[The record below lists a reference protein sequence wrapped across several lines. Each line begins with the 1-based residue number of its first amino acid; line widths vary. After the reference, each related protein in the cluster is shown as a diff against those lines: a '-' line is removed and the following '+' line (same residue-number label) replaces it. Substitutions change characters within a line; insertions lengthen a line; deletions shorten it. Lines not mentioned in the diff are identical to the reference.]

1 MKKLLLTIMIT
12 CIFIP
17 FTIKAESTIIYS
29 EQIDS
34 VDGERFENYLV
45 YYSDKGLDVS
55 GANVW
60 GYEVAVDQ
68 NDVVVE
74 TATNVKMPDGGFIL
88 SAHGTKKIGLME
100 VQIGDIVDVD
110 LVAKTVEIV
119 RDPIQ
124 SSYLRSLSNK
134 DKAVAGYNYAIDNY
148 LIFDQVAVEYELEQI
163 DLAFSEM
170 DSLYQS
176 AEIDESMETQIV
188 TLAYEIQGRTAK
200 VTYMTTKTRTIEVR
214 AIWHRPNATDI
225 KEDTLQGIENLLDKF
240 KELGFNAI
248 YLESFWNGFSSGR
261 SEILDTHPNLASFTY
276 GEEYGN
282 DYLKAFITE
291 ANKRDIDVHAWV
303 HTFNAGNSTYLSS
316 AVKSEWL
323 VENYQ
328 GVTLHPNVY
337 GGSYYLDP
345 SNQEVL
351 DFVLEML
358 EEMMQ
363 NYDFAGIQL
372 DYIRY
377 YDNNFSNLSEIRDSG
392 YNTNAN
398 ELFLDAYDLTGD
410 VRTLIVDPSYRA
422 MWFEWR
428 QNNITNAV
436 KYFVSNLREINP
448 EIIIS
453 ADVVGDIS
461 SARNTYMQ
469 DWLTWVK
476 KGYIDLLCPM
486 IYTSSNTRLDS
497 VSETVFNQLE
507 NNTFLSS
514 GIAAV
519 YQGDTVEKQLEQ
531 VVITAKRGGTAIFA
545 SQNVIGSSEAEKSL
559 KDGVY
564 RNEAISPFEDM
575 ADIVNLVMN
584 SLENLI
590 SENISDSTIRK
601 MFLDHFDDIK
611 NMGVRNPGEYQE
623 VYDKVKFV
631 RTITPYIADPIISE
645 IVNEDLGSLEHV
657 LDVRITRELIVL
669 GYYNPEVDTLRPDA
683 TSFEYEDE
691 DNDTPDDGDNGETT
705 TTDTQNQDTDSS
717 TEETLENPDEDN
729 DNLNL
734 VQIIVPMIF
743 LVTTILLVVINI
755 TMKRRKI

>member
-1 MKKLLLTIMIT
+1 MKKILLILMLT
-12 CIFIP
+12 CLLIP
-17 FTIKAESTIIYS
+17 FSVKAESTTIFS

-34 VDGERFENYLV
+34 IDGERFENYLV
-45 YYSDKGLDVS
+45 YYSDKGLDFS

-74 TATNVKMPDGGFIL
+74 SATNVKMPDGGFIL
-88 SAHGTKKIGLME
+88 SAHGTKKTGLME
-100 VQIGDIVDVD
+100 VQIGDIVEVD
-110 LVAKTVEIV
+110 LIAKTVEII

-134 DKAVAGYNYAIDNY
+134 DKANANYNFAVDNY
-148 LIFDQVAVEYELEQI
+148 LVFDKEAVEYELQQI
-163 DLAFSEM
+163 DSAFQEM
-170 DSLYQS
+170 DTLYQAS
-176 AEIDESMETQIV
+176 EIDAGMETQIV

-225 KEDTLQGIENLLDKF
+225 KEDTLQGIKSLLDKF
-240 KELGFNAI
+240 QELGFNAI
-248 YLESFWNGFSSGR
+248 YLESFWNGFTSGR

-291 ANKRDIDVHAWV
+291 ANKRNIDVHAWV

-328 GVTLHPNVY
+328 GLTLHPNAY

-351 DFVLEML
+351 DFVLAML

-363 NYDFAGIQL
+363 DYEFAGIQL

-392 YNTNAN
+392 YNALAN

-410 VRTLIVDPSYRA
+410 VRTLIVDPTNRS

-436 KYFVSNLREINP
+436 KYFVNNLREINP

-469 DWLTWVK
+469 DWLTWVRN
-476 KGYIDLLCPM
+476 GYIDLLCPM

-514 GIAAV
+514 GIAAI

-559 KDGVY
+559 KNGVY

-575 ADIVNLVMN
+575 GNIVNIVMN
-584 SLENLI
+584 FLEDLVSENL
-590 SENISDSTIRK
+590 SDSTVRK
-601 MFLDHFDDIK
+601 MFMDHFADMK
-611 NMGVRNPGEYQE
+611 NMSVKNPGEYSE
-623 VYDKVKFV
+623 LYDKVKFV
-631 RTITPYIADPIISE
+631 RTITPYIADTVLSE
-645 IVNEDLGSLEHV
+645 TVNEELSALEHV
-657 LDVRITRELIVL
+657 LDVRITRELITL
-669 GYYNPEVDTLRPDA
+669 GYFNPEIDGERPDP
-683 TSFEYEDE
+683 TIFEYEDE
-691 DNDTPDDGDNGETT
+691 SDNDGDNGDKGDMTT
-705 TTDTQNQDTDSS
+705 TEPEDNDTDSS
-717 TEETLENPDEDN
+717 SSENTEAGNDDG

-734 VQIIVPMIF
+734 VQIIVPMVF
-743 LVTTILLVVINI
+743 LLVTILLVVVNK
-755 TMKRRKI
+755 TMIRRKI